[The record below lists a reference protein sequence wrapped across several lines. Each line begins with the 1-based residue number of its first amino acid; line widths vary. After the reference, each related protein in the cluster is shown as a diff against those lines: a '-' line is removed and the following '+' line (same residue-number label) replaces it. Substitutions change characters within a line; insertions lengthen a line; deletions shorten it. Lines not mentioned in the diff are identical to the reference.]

1 MLDLNLRQI
10 IVVKD
15 RKTSHQAGEQFGR
28 QAAHYAVSTGV
39 HAHSE
44 GLDVLQ
50 TFASSRAYKVGVDI
64 ATGAGFTAFAMTQ
77 YTDHIIATDIA
88 PEMLAQAEK
97 LSRDR
102 KLNNIE
108 FAFVEAEQ
116 MPFSDKSLDMVSC
129 RQAAHHFYDLPKA
142 LMEVSRVLKAG
153 GDFLLSDSCAPEPT
167 KIGDWMNDMQLR
179 RDFTHVK
186 DRKVTEWYSLLRDVN
201 LNVVD
206 CKMTRVNLQFND
218 WISRSATSVDE
229 IEPLRQDFM
238 KADEPIRE
246 AFDIIAKDGDIF
258 FNWPVI
264 VLRATKQQF
273 N

>member
-1 MLDLNLRQI
+1 MA
-10 IVVKD
+10 KD

-44 GLDVLQ
+44 GLDFLE
-50 TFASSRAYKVGVDI
+50 TFASLRTYGVGVDI
-64 ATGAGFTAFAMTQ
+64 ATGAGFTAFALAQ
-77 YTDHIIATDIA
+77 HTDHILATDIA
-88 PEMLAQAEK
+88 YGMLTQAEK
-97 LSRDR
+97 LAKER
-102 KLNNIE
+102 KLNNVG

-116 MPFSDKSLDMVSC
+116 MPFGDDSLDMVSC

-142 LMEVSRVLKAG
+142 LMEISRVLKTG

-167 KIGDWMNDMQLR
+167 QIADWMNDIQLR

-186 DRKVTEWYSLLRDVN
+186 DRKVTEWYSLLGDVS
-201 LNVVD
+201 LKVVD

-218 WISRSATSVDE
+218 WVRRSATSADE
-229 IEPLRQDFM
+229 IGPLRQDFM
-238 KADEPIRE
+238 MADEHIRE
-246 AFDIIAKDGDIF
+246 AFQITIKDGDIF

-264 VLRATKQQF
+264 VLKATK
-273 N
+273 